1 MAQAP
6 ADTDGTVLS
15 LPLSPLPDL
24 EQRILQVLKKAD
36 TPVKA
41 AQLAKECQAPKKNIN
56 RVLYRMKDKLLVDDA
71 GSATWCLR
79 EGGTGEM
86 VPTAPAQPSHEPVQE
101 QIRRLLAASGP
112 LRALSIAQ
120 SLGMKTS
127 RDVNPYL
134 YAMQKEH
141 LLDLDKKS
149 NTWEIYQ
156 PGNPRG
162 RSQSTPVVYQQN
174 SITICQNGPHGQ
186 ISIGNSEAVQIGHGN
201 SIMKHLAPAESGSMA
216 PLCLP
221 PPPAAGPRAQD
232 PPAGTWAPQ
241 DIRIDNSVLRRVQ
254 LGHGNEMNLHGT
266 PATGPGHS
274 PPVSA
279 TTAGPEA
286 AFEIRMPT
294 PGPHPEGEGEGDK
307 AQRVLIK
314 SCFLEDA
321 AIGNNNSLSVLPRGA
336 GLGAGAG
343 PGDSGGGPGEPAEDG
358 APRPG
363 AAEPRG
369 KFPEGAG
376 PADPDMSTFTS
387 HLEAMTLENRDSEA
401 PEDSP

>member
-1 MAQAP
+1 MAQAS
-6 ADTDGTVLS
+6 ADTDGT
-15 LPLSPLPDL
+15 DL

-36 TPVKA
+36 SPVKA
-41 AQLAKECQAPKKNIN
+41 AQLAKECQEPKKNIN

-101 QIRRLLAASGP
+101 QILRLLAASGP

-141 LLDLDKKS
+141 LLYLDKKS

-162 RSQSTPVVYQQN
+162 RSQSTPVIYQQN

-186 ISIGNSEAVQIGHGN
+186 ISIRNSEAVQIGHGN

-232 PPAGTWAPQ
+232 PPAGPWGPQ
-241 DIRIDNSVLRRVQ
+241 DIHIDNSVLRRVQ

-266 PATGPGHS
+266 LATGPGHS

-279 TTAGPEA
+279 ATAGPEA
-286 AFEIRMPT
+286 VFEIRMPT
-294 PGPHPEGEGEGDK
+294 PGPHPEGEGDA

-321 AIGNNNSLSVLPRGA
+321 AIGNNNSLSVRPRAA

-343 PGDSGGGPGEPAEDG
+343 PEAGRGDPGEPAEDA